1 MKKDEFARESLWSRR
16 GVLLFFVVAVVVS
29 AIGFFLDKL
38 LVKEGLPRL
47 GMLIVSNSATGLFAG
62 ALFYQLAR
70 EERIHRELVRA
81 RMKTIA
87 ELNHHIR
94 NALQVI
100 KFWGAQ
106 QRTALDAMQLQLI
119 NDSVDRI
126 EWALR
131 EVLPRYD
138 IESQVVT
145 MDKLPRA
152 ESADQRLQP
161 GIFNAVASGLLGAI
175 QGDVSPLHDLRA
187 ALAGFVRRQCRAD
200 ADSSFQVVA

>member
-1 MKKDEFARESLWSRR
+1 MSFI
-16 GVLLFFVVAVVVS
+16 VALIVAS
-29 AIGFFLDKL
+29 IGLFLDWV
-38 LVKEGLPRL
+38 LVKEGLPKL
-47 GMLIVSNSATGLFAG
+47 GMLIISNSLTGLFAG
-62 ALFYQLAR
+62 LVFYQIAR
-70 EERIHRELVRA
+70 EEKIHRELMRA

-106 QRTALDAMQLQLI
+106 QRPALDAMQLQLI

-138 IESQVVT
+138 VESQT
-145 MDKLPRA
+145 ATLQEPPRA
-152 ESADQRLQP
+152 ESAGP
-161 GIFNAVASGLLGAI
+161 
-175 QGDVSPLHDLRA
+175 A
-187 ALAGFVRRQCRAD
+187 A
-200 ADSSFQVVA
+200 